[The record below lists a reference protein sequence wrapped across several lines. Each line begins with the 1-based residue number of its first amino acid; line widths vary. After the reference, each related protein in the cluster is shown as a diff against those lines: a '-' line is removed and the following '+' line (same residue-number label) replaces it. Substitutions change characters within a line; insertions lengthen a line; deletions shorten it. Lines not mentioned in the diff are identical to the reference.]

1 MINTSRSLA
10 ALVAL
15 GLLGVTGGVLAQPR
29 PAAAGEGPASVVQVV
44 HGTDWRAQAQP
55 RDVERF
61 DALADVWAE
70 ALESV
75 RSGGHAPAVAA
86 AGALLDSRPGGEGA
100 YPGAGNYRCRSLR
113 LGTTEPDAPAFIA
126 YPAFRCR
133 VWLEGGRT
141 IFEKTN
147 GSQRTAGVI
156 LPGTPARAVL
166 LGTEAL
172 GTETGFPRYGTD
184 PARDRIA
191 AVERVGADRWRLVF
205 PRPSNG
211 AILEVMELVATR

>member
-1 MINTSRSLA
+1 MIDRTGCFA

-15 GLLGVTGGVLAQPR
+15 GLAGGAGGALAQAR
-29 PAAAGEGPASVVQVV
+29 PAEAGISAASVVQVV
-44 HGTDWRAQAQP
+44 DGADWRRQAQP

-61 DALADVWAE
+61 EALGAAWAE

-75 RSGGHAPAVAA
+75 RSGGRAPDVAA
-86 AGALLDSRPGGEGA
+86 AGALLDSRAGEEGA
-100 YPGAGNYRCRSLR
+100 IPRAGNYRCRSLR
-113 LGTTEPDAPAFIA
+113 LGTTDPDAPAFIA

-133 VWLEGGRT
+133 VWLEGGHT
-141 IFEKTN
+141 VFEKVN

-156 LPGTPARAVL
+156 LPGASRRAVL

-172 GTETGFPRYGTD
+172 GNAAGFPRYGTE

-191 AVERVGADRWRLVF
+191 AVERVGPDRWRLVF

-211 AILEVMELVATR
+211 AIIEVMELVATR